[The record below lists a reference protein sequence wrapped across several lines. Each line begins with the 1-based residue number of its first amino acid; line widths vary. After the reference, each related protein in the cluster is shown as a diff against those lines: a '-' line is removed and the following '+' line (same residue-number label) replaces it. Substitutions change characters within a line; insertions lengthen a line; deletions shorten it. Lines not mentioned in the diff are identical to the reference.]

1 MRARMRSRRP
11 SHATV
16 VAYLALF
23 VALGGTSAYAA
34 NTIFSADI
42 VDGEVKTPDLA
53 ATAVTNNKLASGAVS
68 LGKMAG
74 DSVDASKVVDKSL
87 TGADIDEA
95 KLDAAPLRTR
105 VAQGGCEAAVAGTGA
120 MVKVGSFCMD
130 RYEASVWS
138 KPGGGTQYGVS
149 SDDYPCNDNGQ
160 DCNNIYARSVAGVP
174 PSRHI
179 SWFQAQQALANSGK
193 RLPTNAEWQQAVAG
207 TPDST
212 ACNISTGAVQNTG
225 ANAGCVSRFGAND
238 MVGNLW
244 EMVADWD
251 EEAESAAGFYPPGD
265 FGTDWIGV
273 GKGSGQASTHHPAP
287 LQRGGNFTNA
297 QIGGSDGGPFA
308 VKAQDRLMDAFNGF
322 RGAR

>member
-1 MRARMRSRRP
+1 MRARMRSLRP

-23 VALGGTSAYAA
+23 VALGGTGAYAA

-68 LGKMAG
+68 LGKMAS

-105 VAQGGCEAAVAGTGA
+105 VAQGGCDAAVAGTGA

-138 KPGGGTQYGVS
+138 KPNGGTQYGVS
-149 SDDYPCNDNGQ
+149 SDDYPCHDNGQ
-160 DCNNIYARSVAGVP
+160 DCNNIYARSVASVP

-193 RLPTNAEWQQAVAG
+193 RLPTNAEWQMAVAG
-207 TPDST
+207 TPDG
-212 ACNISTGAVQNTG
+212 APCNVSSSGPINTG
-225 ANAGCVSRFGAND
+225 SAASCVSRFGTND
-238 MVGNLW
+238 MVGNLV
-244 EMVADWD
+244 EFVADWVHPTTFTC
-251 EEAESAAGFYPPGD
+251 AGSWPDGFGGDMQCLVGAGTTGTPGA
-265 FGTDWIGV
+265 V
-273 GKGSGQASTHHPAP
+273 V
-287 LQRGGNFTNA
+287 RGGTWV
-297 QIGGSDGGPFA
+297 DGTAAGPFA
-308 VKAQDRLMDAFNGF
+308 ISGNATPAGSGSGVGF

>member
-1 MRARMRSRRP
+1 VM
-11 SHATV
+11 ATI
-16 VAYLALF
+16 ALF
-23 VALGGTSAYAA
+23 VALGGAAYATHPGGA
-34 NTIFSADI
+34 NTIDSIDI
-42 VDGEVKTPDLA
+42 INGQVKTADLGNSA
-53 ATAVTNNKLASGAVS
+53 VSNAKLANASVATAKIADGGVTARKLGCSGNNASDVMV
-68 LGKMAG
+68 KAG
-74 DSVDASKVVDKSL
+74 SVCIDKYENSIWDAPTGGNQI
-87 TGADIDEA
+87 TGAI
-95 KLDAAPLRTR
+95 
-105 VAQGGCEAAVAGTGA
+105 
-120 MVKVGSFCMD
+120 
-130 RYEASVWS
+130 
-138 KPGGGTQYGVS
+138 
-149 SDDYPCNDNGQ
+149 PCNINGQ
-160 DCNNIYARSVAGVP
+160 NCTNIYARSVAGVTP
-174 PSRHI
+174 RADI
-179 SWFQAQQALANSGK
+179 SWLQAQQALANSGK

-251 EEAESAAGFYPPGD
+251 EEAEAAAAFYPPGD

-297 QIGGSDGGPFA
+297 QLGGSDGGPFA